1 MNNQWNYD
9 IAFSRNIGLVSVE
22 DQMVIK
28 KTKISIAGMGGVG
41 GSHLINLVR
50 QGFMRFAIADF
61 DIFEMH
67 NTNRQYG
74 CTQSNLG
81 KNKAVAMAEMAK
93 DINPEIEIEIFPA
106 AISPDNVD
114 KFLKDSEIYIDAIDA
129 FVIDARRLIF
139 KKVIEKKISGMIFAP
154 LGFGSSWVNFSH
166 YGMSFDDYFGFKDEQ
181 PFIEKFLR
189 FITGISPAGLHV
201 SYMDPNSIDL
211 KRHRGPSSILGCQIS
226 SSVMV
231 AEVLKIILNKKI
243 NFAPYYFQFD
253 AYKYKFIQG
262 RLWLGGNNP
271 YMYFK
276 RNIIKKLLKDKLKQ
290 FEIDR
295 CTNE

>member
-1 MNNQWNYD
+1 MNNQWDYN
-9 IAFSRNIGLVSVE
+9 IAFSRNIGLVSLQE
-22 DQMVIK
+22 QSVIK
-28 KTKISIAGMGGVG
+28 ETKISIAGMGGVG

-50 QGFMRFAIADF
+50 QGFTRFAIADF

-67 NTNRQYG
+67 NTNRQFG
-74 CTQSNLG
+74 CIQSNFG

-93 DINPEIEIEIFPA
+93 DINPEVEIEVFPT
-106 AISPDNVD
+106 AITPDNVD
-114 KFLKDSEIYIDAIDA
+114 NFLKDSKVYIDAIDA

-139 KKVIEKKISGMIFAP
+139 KKTIENKIYGLTFAP
-154 LGFGSSWVNFSH
+154 LGFGSSWVNFSPN
-166 YGMSFDDYFGFKDEQ
+166 GMSFDEYFGFKDDQ

-189 FITGISPAGLHV
+189 FITGLSPAGLHI

-211 KRHRGPSSILGCQIS
+211 KNHRGPSSILGCQIS

-243 NFAPYYFQFD
+243 NFAPHYYQFD
-253 AYKYKFIQG
+253 AYKHKFIKG
-262 RLWLGGNNP
+262 RLWLGGKNP
-271 YMYFK
+271 YMYLK

-290 FEIDR
+290 LK
-295 CTNE
+295 